1 MNLQLLFLEL
11 ARYRFAGN
19 ELVFY
24 RQCSYSSTMKNGFM
38 LCGLNKSILC
48 VFSLL
53 CIEFLVALGMI
64 RVDNNDP
71 RIVQGIDAGPGDHRF
86 V

>member
-1 MNLQLLFLEL
+1 MADVVCL
-11 ARYRFAGN
+11 A
-19 ELVFY
+19 E
-24 RQCSYSSTMKNGFM
+24 
-38 LCGLNKSILC
+38 NKVVLDIFDKRDL
-48 VFSLL
+48 
-53 CIEFLVALGMI
+53 EFLVALGMI